1 MILDY
6 RKGKNSVLQM
16 VLAPLRLESYSTDGQ
31 MDTQISR
38 HLRVARYEYCI
49 SERQSTGLTLGQ
61 FLRVFPPTLT
71 KTSALFPNC
80 TFLTKYVL

>member
-1 MILDY
+1 MVLDY
-6 RKGKNSVLQM
+6 REGKNSVLQM

-38 HLRVARYEYCI
+38 HFRVARYEYCI
-49 SERQSTGLTLGQ
+49 SERQSTG
-61 FLRVFPPTLT
+61 VT

-80 TFLTKYVL
+80 TYLTKYVL